1 MGNPHQKQTLEAPG
15 LHLQIKQCSLSEVRL
30 SRKILH
36 AHTPGVPSDIPPLP
50 PDRDPII
57 LPPESPPVAPD
68 VLPPREPPVPQK
80 DPPTAPPP
88 LDLD

>member
-1 MGNPHQKQTLEAPG
+1 MGNPHQKQAVEDLGRRINQQSTNND
-15 LHLQIKQCSLSEVRL
+15 RL
-30 SRKILH
+30 LRKILH

-57 LPPESPPVAPD
+57 LPPDSPPVAPD

-80 DPPTAPPP
+80 DPPTAPQP
-88 LDLD
+88 LR

>member
-1 MGNPHQKQTLEAPG
+1 MSNPHQKETVAPRG
-15 LHLQIKQCSLSEVRL
+15 LQLKRRSAGEDRPL
-30 SRKILH
+30 RKILH

-50 PDRDPII
+50 PDMDPII

-88 LDLD
+88 HR